1 MCDLS
6 VPATVCLGRNQDE
19 EMVKSDY
26 VSSCSTA
33 KEERT
38 DISLSSYTCNHVYL
52 NMFLSKCVYGGQ
64 VNVPVW
70 VFMYVENMNPWCGGV
85 YAGGEEEGGRGLSW
99 IKYFVRSGQSTKV
112 TGGGKVGK
120 GLRTGMKLLSNS
132 VYQNKSDVMP
142 DAKLEARGKG
152 QRWKRREVGV
162 GWCGGGG

>member
-1 MCDLS
+1 
-6 VPATVCLGRNQDE
+6 
-19 EMVKSDY
+19 MVKSDY

-52 NMFLSKCVYGGQ
+52 NMFLSKCAYVCKQ

-70 VFMYVENMNPWCGGV
+70 VFMYVENMTPWCWRGICW
-85 YAGGEEEGGRGLSW
+85 GEEEGGKGLSW

-120 GLRTGMKLLSNS
+120 GLRTGMKLFSNS

-162 GWCGGGG
+162 GWCCGGGGGG